1 MKIAQALH
9 ALTSIKARLALL
21 VLLFLAPI
29 CVQVIIFINRAQKD
43 IDFAAKERAGLAYLN
58 AIHPILDSVASSL
71 ATASPVAEGK
81 ALAGR
86 VDKAAEQFGKDIA
99 STHEAKRL
107 ATVLGQPATANKVE
121 DAAEALSSLITTIG
135 DASNLI
141 LDPDLDSYYVMDILV
156 GRVPDLQL
164 AAAKLQALIHRIIAQ
179 GRINEADRGELYF
192 LHARVE
198 GLMGDIK
205 KSYARAIAGNPG
217 QIVKPALDKALQQ
230 LDMRIEMLLGISE
243 NYKNAQ
249 PSALLSGMANPALEG
264 LLRKALSDFWGA
276 NANLLDR
283 LLVLRIDGFETSR
296 QRDGFLTAFAVLAA
310 LLCAIMLARAILTS
324 LARLRMRVDAM
335 AAGDNA
341 GDASLARRSD
351 EIGSLARSVEALR
364 LATGERLRS
373 AFSEEKAQAI
383 RNEQKEI
390 AAQIADQIGANV
402 GQSIDTLKSASAE
415 MAQAATVVSGAAA
428 STSTSVAQ
436 SVSSLET
443 AMESIRQAAHGI
455 NELSQAVVDIS
466 KQASGVTEISR
477 TAREQAGLVLE
488 RSKDLSLRVSEIEAI
503 IKLVGE
509 ISSQTNLLALNA
521 TIEAARAGEA
531 GRGFSVVAQE
541 VKHLANQTSKA
552 TADITALI
560 VGLTQIA
567 EGVGQDVQSIGSTI
581 AKVDSMS
588 LTISVAV
595 EQHNVSTQAINE
607 QVSSA
612 VDQSVKVVDEL
623 SSVAA
628 SAQETGSLARDIE
641 HLTEQLQSISNN
653 LSSDVKTLQTQLA
666 A

>member
-1 MKIAQALH
+1 LTIAQALH
-9 ALTSIKARLALL
+9 RLTSIKARLALL
-21 VLLFLAPI
+21 VVLFLAPI
-29 CVQVIIFINRAQKD
+29 CVQVVIFINRAQKD

-58 AIHPILDSVASSL
+58 AIHPILDSVSSSL
-71 ATASPVAEGK
+71 STTSPIPEGK
-81 ALAGR
+81 TLAGR
-86 VDKAAEQFGKDIA
+86 AEKVLEQFGKDVA
-99 STHEAKRL
+99 SEHEAKRL
-107 ATVLGQPATANKVE
+107 ATVLGQSAANSKAE
-121 DAAEALSSLITTIG
+121 DAAEALSALITTIG

-156 GRVPDLQL
+156 GRLPDLQL
-164 AAAKLQALIHRIIAQ
+164 AAARLQALISRIVTQ
-179 GRINEADRGELYF
+179 GRINEVDRGELYF

-205 KSYARAIAGNPG
+205 KSYARAVAGNPG
-217 QIVKPALDKALQQ
+217 KLVKPALDKALQQ
-230 LDMRIEMLLGISE
+230 LDTRIEMLLGISE

-249 PSALLSGMANPALEG
+249 PSALLSSMTNPALEG
-264 LLRKALSDFWGA
+264 LLRKALSDFWSA
-276 NANLLDR
+276 NAMLLDQ

-296 QRDGFLTAFAVLAA
+296 QRDGLLTALAVLAA

-324 LARLRMRVDAM
+324 LNRLRIRVDAM
-335 AAGDNA
+335 TEGDNA
-341 GDASLARRSD
+341 GDASLANRSD
-351 EIGSLARSVEALR
+351 EIGALARSVEALR
-364 LATGERLRS
+364 LATGERLRT

-383 RNEQKEI
+383 RDEQKEI
-390 AAQIADQIGANV
+390 AAQIADQIGASV
-402 GQSIDTLKSASAE
+402 GHSIDTLKLASTE

-428 STSTSVAQ
+428 STSNSVAQ

-443 AMESIRQAAHGI
+443 AMESVRQAAHGI
-455 NELSQAVVDIS
+455 GELSQAVVDIS
-466 KQASGVTEISR
+466 KQASGVTQVSR
-477 TAREQAGLVLE
+477 MARDQAELVLE
-488 RSKDLSLRVSEIEAI
+488 RSRDLSARVSEIGAI

-541 VKHLANQTSKA
+541 VKHLASQTSKA
-552 TADITALI
+552 ASDITALI
-560 VGLTQIA
+560 AGLTQIA

-595 EQHNVSTQAINE
+595 EQHNVSTQVINE

-623 SSVAA
+623 SSLAA

-641 HLTEQLQSISNN
+641 QLTEQLQAISHN